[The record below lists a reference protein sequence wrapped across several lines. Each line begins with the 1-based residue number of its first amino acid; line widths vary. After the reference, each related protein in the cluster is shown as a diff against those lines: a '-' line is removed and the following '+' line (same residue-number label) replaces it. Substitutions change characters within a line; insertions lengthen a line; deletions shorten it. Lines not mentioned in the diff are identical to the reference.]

1 MTSNADIPATWAV
14 RIQRGWETRDSGKV
28 PTERSKD
35 TMNSEEALSS
45 ISHVLSLKGSG
56 RLKLRLIKYI
66 AAEYF
71 EAEIKA
77 QRETDAT
84 PPIKPED

>member
-1 MTSNADIPATWAV
+1 M
-14 RIQRGWETRDSGKV
+14 G
-28 PTERSKD
+28 

-56 RLKLRLIKYI
+56 RLKLRLIQAI

-77 QRETDAT
+77 QRETDAP

>member
-1 MTSNADIPATWAV
+1 M
-14 RIQRGWETRDSGKV
+14 G
-28 PTERSKD
+28 

-56 RLKLRLIKYI
+56 RLKLRLIQAI

-77 QRETDAT
+77 LRKTDA
-84 PPIKPED
+84 PPFIKTGD

>member
-1 MTSNADIPATWAV
+1 M
-14 RIQRGWETRDSGKV
+14 G
-28 PTERSKD
+28 

-56 RLKLRLIKYI
+56 RLKLRIIQAI

-71 EAEIKA
+71 EANKA
-77 QRETDAT
+77 QRETDAP